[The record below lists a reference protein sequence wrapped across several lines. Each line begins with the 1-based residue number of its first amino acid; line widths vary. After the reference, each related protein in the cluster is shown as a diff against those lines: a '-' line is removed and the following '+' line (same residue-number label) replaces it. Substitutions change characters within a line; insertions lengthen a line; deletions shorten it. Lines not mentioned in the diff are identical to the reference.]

1 LRGIAALAVV
11 LFHVSHL
18 WTYFRF
24 DNAMPPVWGSLRDFL
39 AGAGASSVTLFFVI
53 SGLVL
58 RQSLDAK
65 RDGSLPVI
73 CGQFLIA
80 RAFRIYPLVVVVVL
94 TWVATARWLPFP
106 EGAVYDWPTIVR
118 NVALAEASIDW
129 PTWSTRV
136 EIAAIPFILIAWTAR
151 RKFGIVALIGI
162 AAAFSALAFWRSLY
176 CEDMIGRYLASFAL
190 GMLILDLPETLGE
203 RIPAWLAIPVMGV
216 LLAACVCAR
225 PYVSYHSQWA
235 ILIESICWTGFLFLL
250 VKGNSGAIRPAL
262 LTTPLRFI
270 GKISFSIFLVHF
282 FVLCVLLRH
291 LPASWLSVVSG
302 GDPMTESSLVFAMTM
317 MVSVPLSAATYA
329 AVEAPGIAAGR
340 SVRLLLWNL
349 GRRDAQ
355 QSAAGPVLAA

>member
-1 LRGIAALAVV
+1 LESLRGIAALAVV

-151 RKFGIVALIGI
+151 RKFGIAALIGI
-162 AAAFSALAFWRSLY
+162 AAAFSALAFWRSL
-176 CEDMIGRYLASFAL
+176 
-190 GMLILDLPETLGE
+190 
-203 RIPAWLAIPVMGV
+203 
-216 LLAACVCAR
+216 
-225 PYVSYHSQWA
+225 
-235 ILIESICWTGFLFLL
+235 
-250 VKGNSGAIRPAL
+250 
-262 LTTPLRFI
+262 
-270 GKISFSIFLVHF
+270 
-282 FVLCVLLRH
+282 
-291 LPASWLSVVSG
+291 
-302 GDPMTESSLVFAMTM
+302 
-317 MVSVPLSAATYA
+317 
-329 AVEAPGIAAGR
+329 
-340 SVRLLLWNL
+340 
-349 GRRDAQ
+349 
-355 QSAAGPVLAA
+355 